1 MSEKFK
7 ILAEYI
13 KDLSSET
20 PDVETYI
27 YVKEKILKYNM
38 NIEINSLPLKNQ
50 MIEVNTKLSFKD
62 NEDSKKKSYFE
73 IIYSTIIKINNDIKE
88 KKEIEKIVLVEVQNK
103 IYSNLEKA
111 FLDIIWNSGYK
122 NIKIDKKIDF
132 EKLYLSRIN

>member
-13 KDLSSET
+13 KDISSET

-27 YVKEKILKYNM
+27 YVKEKILTYNM

-62 NEDSKKKSYFE
+62 NGDSKKKSYFE
-73 IIYSTIIKINNDIKE
+73 IIYSTIIT
-88 KKEIEKIVLVEVQNK
+88 
-103 IYSNLEKA
+103 Y
-111 FLDIIWNSGYK
+111 
-122 NIKIDKKIDF
+122 
-132 EKLYLSRIN
+132 